1 MNKADPATIT
11 VLTQS
16 STKTCKDLK
25 NSIIRLGSKH
35 MDLMGEHMKTKVC
48 RFAPNNLNL
57 VNTSMQ
63 SNAYS
68 EHLTIIKQAVLQ
80 VANRNESPHAAI
92 RQASQLLLN

>member
-16 STKTCKDLK
+16 SAKTCKDLK
-25 NSIIRLGSKH
+25 NSVIHLGSKH
-35 MDLMGEHMKTKVC
+35 IDLMGEYMEVKVY
-48 RFAPNNLNL
+48 RLALNNLNHA
-57 VNTSMQ
+57 NTSMQ